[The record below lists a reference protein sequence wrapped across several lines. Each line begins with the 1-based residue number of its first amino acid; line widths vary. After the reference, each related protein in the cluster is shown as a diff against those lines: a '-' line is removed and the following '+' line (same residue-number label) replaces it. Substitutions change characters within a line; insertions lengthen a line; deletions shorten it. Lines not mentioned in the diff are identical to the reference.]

1 MTPTLRGW
9 WVVASL
15 WTLSGCLCGYPQ
27 TVVGNGVPESQSR
40 TVGAFRVA
48 RFEGGTV
55 GTVLTGARNVKVTA
69 DANLLEYIETYVES
83 GDVFVA
89 RTRPGSELAPVV
101 GLKVEVFNEVLE
113 GLEVASGSRATAQ
126 ATPVGTFPLK
136 LSGGATG
143 TVTGVA
149 STRLE
154 VTAGGAAMATAS
166 GAATT
171 VAVTSSDASVVDVQD
186 VVATDVS
193 LTVSGSSKVVVRATG
208 AVTGSLTGASHL
220 VVYGGGTVTVDTSA
234 DSTIEER

>member
-15 WTLSGCLCGYPQ
+15 CTLSGCLCGYPQ

-69 DANLLEYIETYVES
+69 DANLLGYVETYVET

-89 RTRPGSELAPVV
+89 RTRPDSELAPVV
-101 GLKVEVFNEVLE
+101 SLKEVINEVLE

-126 ATPVGTFPLK
+126 ATAVGTFPLR
-136 LSGGATG
+136 LTGGATG

-154 VTAGGAAMATAS
+154 VTAGGAAMGTAS
-166 GAATT
+166 GTATT
-171 VAVTSSDASVVDVQD
+171 VAVTVSDASVVNVQD
-186 VVATDVS
+186 VMGRDVS
-193 LTVSGSSKVVVRATG
+193 VAGSGGSKVVVRATG

-220 VVYGGGTVTVDTSA
+220 VVYGGGAVNVDKSA
-234 DSTIEER
+234 DSTIEVR